1 MLRMNPVQTKDD
13 IAVRLAPCQEKI
25 RQLGVISISVFG
37 SFVRN
42 EANSDSDVDLLVQ
55 FAPGTKTFDNFMA
68 LAFLLEDALGRT
80 VELVTTES
88 LSPYIG
94 KYILD
99 EAENVPFAA

>member
-1 MLRMNPVQTKDD
+1 MNAVQTKTD
-13 IAVRLAPCQEKI
+13 IVDQLALCHERI
-25 RQLGVISISVFG
+25 RQLGVESISLFG

-55 FAPGTKTFDNFMA
+55 FAPGAKTFDHFMT

-94 KYILD
+94 KHILD
-99 EAENVPFAA
+99 EAENVTFAA